1 MSSPTTTVTT
11 ACFIDGAWVPMA
23 RTFPVTDPAT
33 GEVVGHAADAAP
45 EDATRAVD
53 AASRAF
59 PAWAAL
65 PARERGTLLRK
76 LAAVLLDQAEPIADV
91 VVKEQGKPKPQALF
105 EVRYATEWLEWYAE
119 EARRNYGEIVS
130 PPSQGKRLL
139 VLRQPMGVAVAI
151 TPWNFPVAMITRK
164 LAPALAAGCTL
175 IVKPAE
181 QTPLSA
187 VALFKAI
194 EAVDFPPGVVNL
206 VTTSQ
211 PAPVV
216 AALLDDPRVRK
227 VTFTGSTEVGKLL
240 VAASARNLSR
250 VSLELGGQA
259 PFIVFEDADLD
270 AAVEGFLA
278 SKFQVNGQSC
288 LCANRVYVQGPI
300 LRPFTDRLVAA
311 VRQLRVGPGSQPDVD
326 IGPLIDANGYQKV
339 VEHVDDALRRG
350 ARVACGGHRI
360 EDPPLNRGYFFAPT
374 ILTGATDDM
383 LVAREETFGPVAPV
397 LAFDHEQEVVERAN
411 ATVYGLAAY
420 VYTRDLA
427 RVLRV
432 AEGLEF
438 GIVGINDP
446 RPATPS
452 APFGGFKQS
461 GVGREGGHEGMEAFL
476 ETKLL
481 SIVL

>member
-1 MSSPTTTVTT
+1 MSSPTTTFTD

-65 PARERGTLLRK
+65 PARERGMLLKK
-76 LAAVLLDQAEPIADV
+76 LAAVLLDQAEPIADLV
-91 VVKEQGKPKPQALF
+91 VREQGKPKSQALF
-105 EVRYATEWLEWYAE
+105 EVRYATEWLEWYGE
-119 EARRNYGEIVS
+119 EARRNYGEII
-130 PPSQGKRLL
+130 PPSSQGKRLL

-151 TPWNFPVAMITRK
+151 TPWNFPVAMIARK

-175 IVKPAE
+175 VVKPAE

-187 VALFKAI
+187 VALFQAI
-194 EAVDFPPGVVNL
+194 DAANFPPGVVNL

-227 VTFTGSTEVGKLL
+227 ITFTGSTEVGKLL

-288 LCANRVYVQGPI
+288 LCANRVYVQRPI
-300 LRPFTDRLVAA
+300 LKPFTDQLVAA

-326 IGPLIDANGYQKV
+326 IGPLIDGNGYRKV
-339 VEHVDDALRRG
+339 VEHVDDAVRRG

-397 LAFDHEQEVVERAN
+397 LAFDDEQEVVERAN

-432 AEGLEF
+432 GEGLEF